1 MGFLR
6 FTLQSWSHQR
16 RPPIESKFAMR
27 SVAIHIVQEHLHQT
41 IPGIG
46 VTPMNVIDAA
56 VDQCIP
62 RREPSLVHRVVRL
75 DAQWPGLIGGQEIA
89 ELREALSAFPCFDP
103 WKNADSV
110 EFPHDQIP
118 PGTHVAQ
125 IREAPRLQRLHEI
138 ALDSRI
144 IGLVE
149 NYFGCRPYLD
159 SIQAWWSIS
168 GNNEAEEAENFHR
181 DNDSIRF
188 LKLFLYATDV
198 GPDNGPHVYVAGSH
212 AEPLLTQRRRL
223 SDAEVEQAF
232 GRDRIRTMTG
242 VAGDAFLEDTYG
254 IHKGQLP
261 VAGKRLL
268 IQFRYSITETVFR
281 SPLMVSSPLN
291 AKATAATSLIHER

>member
-1 MGFLR
+1 MEVLEITQTLVKPTIITRVWHRLQERLR
-6 FTLQSWSHQR
+6 DPDLRRRAARLIALARPAPSPRTESWSTTAAAELQR
-16 RPPIESKFAMR
+16 D
-27 SVAIHIVQEHLHQT
+27 
-41 IPGIG
+41 G
-46 VTPMNVIDAA
+46 VSM
-56 VDQCIP
+56 
-62 RREPSLVHRVVRL
+62 L
-75 DAQWPGLIGGQEIA
+75 PGLISRQEIA
-89 ELREALSAFPCFDP
+89 DLREALSAFPCFDP
-103 WKNADSV
+103 WKNAGTAEFKHDS
-110 EFPHDQIP
+110 IP
-118 PGTHVAQ
+118 SGTHVAQ
-125 IREAPRLQRLHEI
+125 IREAPRLRRLHEI

-149 NYFGCRPYLD
+149 SYFGCRPYLD

-212 AEPLLTQRRRL
+212 AEPILTQKRRL

-261 VAGKRLL
+261 VDGTRLL
-268 IQFRYSITETVFR
+268 IQFRYSVTETVFR
-281 SPLMVSSPLN
+281 SPLLVSSPFN
-291 AKATAATSLIHER
+291 VEATCATSLIHER